1 RRASVA
7 SRLVILRSLPAR
19 GTPKPCFL
27 HSRRRTDCARA
38 IRPDDVM
45 YGTHHPVGPHEGTP
59 DPHRRGDPMVVPTA
73 YPVQLI
79 QPDGRR
85 VLDTEYGPLVADVG
99 PDELRGLYRDM
110 VVAR

>member
-1 RRASVA
+1 
-7 SRLVILRSLPAR
+7 
-19 GTPKPCFL
+19 
-27 HSRRRTDCARA
+27 
-38 IRPDDVM
+38 
-45 YGTHHPVGPHEGTP
+45 
-59 DPHRRGDPMVVPTA
+59 MVVPTA

-110 VVAR
+110 VVARRIDAEATALQRQGELGLWAPLQGQEAAQVAPPGHSRPTTTSSPATVSTPSRCAAVSIPPT